1 MPLLRVQP
9 RKMLV
14 FCCQF
19 FLLCLLFSANSVLSY
34 LLTDFSVFHLCNFN
48 CLVERRG
55 DRRAS
60 STFRIWNDSPE
71 LIVAFKVKTTDRL
84 KFSGSPIY
92 GILMPR
98 SHCDVDGVVFLAK
111 LILVTVHGQVEAL
124 FKIQHADNVIIKS
137 LRASESDTVESIR
150 SLFTERKDM
159 EDYKL
164 SVAYTMDQKP
174 SNFEFTEREDM
185 VEDEKLS
192 VAYAMHQKPSNFE
205 IGIVVL
211 LTCFAF
217 LYFATLILSHIRAL
231 ISLITILVVRVGL
244 WMMKSKALDA
254 AEEWIKSTLLYL
266 SFCFLA
272 AIKEY
277 VLDLCWG
284 WLKVIYKAFPG
295 LCDSLYLYVFGPQ
308 VRGQRPRRRY

>member
-14 FCCQF
+14 FCF
-19 FLLCLLFSANSVLSY
+19 
-34 LLTDFSVFHLCNFN
+34 
-48 CLVERRG
+48 ERRG

-98 SHCDVDGVVFLAK
+98 SHCDVD
-111 LILVTVHGQVEAL
+111 VTVHGQVEAL

-150 SLFTERKDM
+150 SL
-159 EDYKL
+159 
-164 SVAYTMDQKP
+164 
-174 SNFEFTEREDM
+174 FTEREDM

>member
-14 FCCQF
+14 FCF
-19 FLLCLLFSANSVLSY
+19 
-34 LLTDFSVFHLCNFN
+34 
-48 CLVERRG
+48 ERRG

-84 KFSGSPIY
+84 KFS
-92 GILMPR
+92 
-98 SHCDVDGVVFLAK
+98 
-111 LILVTVHGQVEAL
+111 VTVHGQVEAL

>member
-14 FCCQF
+14 FCF
-19 FLLCLLFSANSVLSY
+19 
-34 LLTDFSVFHLCNFN
+34 
-48 CLVERRG
+48 ERRG

-84 KFSGSPIY
+84 KFS
-92 GILMPR
+92 
-98 SHCDVDGVVFLAK
+98 
-111 LILVTVHGQVEAL
+111 VTVHGQVEAL

-150 SLFTERKDM
+150 SL
-159 EDYKL
+159 
-164 SVAYTMDQKP
+164 
-174 SNFEFTEREDM
+174 FTEREDM

>member
-1 MPLLRVQP
+1 
-9 RKMLV
+9 
-14 FCCQF
+14 
-19 FLLCLLFSANSVLSY
+19 
-34 LLTDFSVFHLCNFN
+34 
-48 CLVERRG
+48 
-55 DRRAS
+55 
-60 STFRIWNDSPE
+60 
-71 LIVAFKVKTTDRL
+71 
-84 KFSGSPIY
+84 
-92 GILMPR
+92 
-98 SHCDVDGVVFLAK
+98 
-111 LILVTVHGQVEAL
+111 
-124 FKIQHADNVIIKS
+124 
-137 LRASESDTVESIR
+137 
-150 SLFTERKDM
+150 
-159 EDYKL
+159 
-164 SVAYTMDQKP
+164 MDQKP

-277 VLDLCWG
+277 VLDRCWR

-295 LCDSLYLYVFGPQ
+295 LCDSLFFFFDGSINKI
-308 VRGQRPRRRY
+308 